1 MNRSSTR
8 AAMAL
13 FAAVAACGTAPE
25 AAPAV
30 QPIPQAAPSP
40 AATQTARTDTTRRR
54 HSEADAQF
62 MRHMI
67 AHHAQAKVMTAL
79 VPQRSTR
86 PEIRLIAERIEV
98 SQDDEIRQMRS
109 WLRTRGEA
117 VPAADEHAGHGEHA
131 AMPGMLSQVEIARL
145 EQARGPAFDQL
156 FLEYMIR
163 HHEGA
168 VTMVAQLLAAPNAA
182 QETDTYRFA
191 SDVNADQRAEIARMR
206 TLLAT
211 VPRS

>member
-1 MNRSSTR
+1 MTRSSIP
-8 AAMAL
+8 AVAL
-13 FAAVAACGTAPE
+13 FAALAACGTTTE
-25 AAPAV
+25 AAPAI
-30 QPIPQAAPSP
+30 QPAPQAAPSAP
-40 AATQTARTDTTRRR
+40 QAARADTTRRR

-86 PEIRLIAERIEV
+86 PDIRLIAERIEV

-109 WLRTRGEA
+109 WLRSRGEA

-131 AMPGMLSQVEIARL
+131 GMPGMLSPAEIARL
-145 EQARGPAFDQL
+145 EQARGPAFDRL

-168 VTMVAQLLAAPNAA
+168 VTMVQQLLAAPNAA